1 MSEVKNFFTNIKEK
15 YFKKEEPE
23 CDYLKPMELGSNVQE
38 IIVPEIDITNLD
50 KNKKN
55 IFIMDDFDGMGSLIK
70 DEIKQVNCINIHE
83 HFNII
88 LDTGTFAGFSLRNL
102 LNTEKDLKIDLA
114 FLDITLGGIVD
125 GEELDGID
133 IAILLK
139 NRNKNCLIK
148 FVTGHTLNKHNPEI
162 FKFIQKFEETFKVKM
177 DEIEEKEYLI
187 NGENKTIPI
196 YKHIINK
203 TGNRRDLLEISV
215 CEYFKLNVPKSKEF
229 QETLNEIK

>member
-1 MSEVKNFFTNIKEK
+1 MEKIKNFFTNIKEK
-15 YFKKEEPE
+15 YFKEEEIE
-23 CDYLKPMELGSNVQE
+23 CDYLKPMELGSNNHE
-38 IIVPEIDITNLD
+38 IIIPEININGLD

-70 DEIKQVNCINIHE
+70 DEIKHVSCINIPE
-83 HFNII
+83 QFNII

-102 LNTEKDLKIDLA
+102 LNVKKDLKIDLA
-114 FLDITLGGIVD
+114 FLDITLGGIVN

-139 NRNKNCLIK
+139 KRNPNCLIK

-177 DEIEEKEYLI
+177 DEIEEKEYFV
-187 NGENKTIPI
+187 NGKNKTIPI
-196 YKHIINK
+196 YKHVINK
-203 TGNRRDLLEISV
+203 TSNRRDLLEIAV
-215 CEYFKLNVPKSKEF
+215 CEYFKKDIPNLRNM
-229 QETLNEIK
+229 NENN